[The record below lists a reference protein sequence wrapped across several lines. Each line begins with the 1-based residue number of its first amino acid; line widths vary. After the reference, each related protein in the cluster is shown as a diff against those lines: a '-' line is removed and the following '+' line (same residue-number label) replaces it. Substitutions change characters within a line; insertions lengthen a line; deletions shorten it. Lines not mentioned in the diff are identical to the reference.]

1 MKLLKLRAVCHCYML
16 NHSEDAFTVIQHVT
30 YFHAILV
37 LLLRWISAFKK
48 KGQICFLNIV
58 DFKPL
63 HRFIKKNVYILNL
76 ISFTTSRD

>member
-1 MKLLKLRAVCHCYML
+1 MLKLRAVCHCYML
-16 NHSEDAFTVIQHVT
+16 NNSEDGFTFIQHFHSR

-48 KGQICFLNIV
+48 KGQICFLNIL

-63 HRFIKKNVYILNL
+63 HHLIKKIVYILNV
-76 ISFTTSRD
+76 ISFTTSQD